1 MEQQPDNRDPVNG
14 SEDMDLVGFVL
25 GALEPEEHSRIAEK
39 ISGSPELQ
47 EAVDQ
52 AVVFQAGAENL
63 AGQR

>member
-14 SEDMDLVGFVL
+14 SEDLDLVGFVL

-47 EAVDQ
+47 EAVDRQ
-52 AVVFQAGAENL
+52 S
-63 AGQR
+63 